1 VLSLWY
7 DGTIRKHCKK
17 LKRENKEQGNEKK
30 NNDAN
35 DNGRVSTIDAKD
47 FFIVYDN
54 VVINITC
61 HEISWVID
69 SGVSIHT
76 IL

>member
-47 FFIVYDN
+47 FFIVYDR
-54 VVINITC
+54 
-61 HEISWVID
+61 
-69 SGVSIHT
+69 
-76 IL
+76 